1 MALQFFPTA
10 FFLCKT
16 NSYCSI
22 LGSLDFGSGLVMMVY
37 SDTVVV
43 VVVVVILVV
52 VVVVVVVVVAVV
64 VVVVK
69 VAVVRWYW
77 S

>member
-43 VVVVVILVV
+43 VVVILVV

>member
-43 VVVVVILVV
+43 VVVVILVV

>member
-43 VVVVVILVV
+43 VVVILV
-52 VVVVVVVVVAVV
+52 VV